1 MAAATR
7 LIATAAGVNLASAAA
22 TVALFVL
29 LMPLLPAPDGAVAM
43 EARLALAVRLS
54 VWPALVLFA
63 MVAGV
68 MAVRGR
74 TRAFNPIED
83 GESRAYRV
91 AQRVLSNSIEQTLIF
106 LPALAALGT
115 LLPAASLGVPALA
128 TALFVLGRLLFWAGY
143 AVHPY
148 ARAPGMAMTFTV
160 NLIVLG
166 WVVVLL
172 VCLGSA
178 AVLPGT

>member
-1 MAAATR
+1 MAADKR
-7 LIATAAGVNLASAAA
+7 LFVTAAGANLVSAAV
-22 TVALFVL
+22 TVALIFL
-29 LMPLLPAPDGAVAM
+29 LLPLFPAPEGVVALQ
-43 EARLALAVRLS
+43 ARLALAARLS

-83 GESRAYRV
+83 TESRAYRV
-91 AQRVLSNSIEQTLIF
+91 VQRVLSNSVEQTVIF
-106 LPALAALGT
+106 LPALLALST
-115 LLPAASLGVPALA
+115 LLPVPDLGILPLA
-128 TALFVLGRLLFWAGY
+128 TALFVVGRLLFWAGY

-160 NLIVLG
+160 NLVVLG
-166 WVVVLL
+166 WAVLL
-172 VCLGSA
+172 
-178 AVLPGT
+178 AV